1 MSRKAWLNDT
11 PYNQLERNLKR
22 LGKSMLGGVIYDLLL
37 AAACLAFPGPIA
49 SVMGVTYSQGMFC
62 FYFLPLVHL
71 LLPCFCFLAWMDT
84 KRNVVIVTGAIAAR
98 VLYALFMFASVLLL
112 HVHPNWAIL
121 GAISLALAAV
131 HYWLLRISDF
141 GFWEVVSRAGNPP
154 GMRRR

>member
-1 MSRKAWLNDT
+1 MNHKAWLNDT

-37 AAACLAFPGPIA
+37 AAICLAFPGQIA
-49 SVMGVTYSQGMFC
+49 RVMGLSAPYDLFC

-71 LLPCFCFLAWMDT
+71 LLPCFCILAWMDT

-98 VLYALFMFASVLLL
+98 VLYAAFMFASVLFL
-112 HVHPNWAIL
+112 HVHPAWAIL
-121 GAISLALAAV
+121 GAISMLLAAI

-141 GFWEVVSRAGNPP
+141 GFWEVFSRAGNPP